1 MSNYLCVATI
11 TATLQELLQQAL
23 QEAVAGVTVR
33 TGPPR
38 TPGPAAGP
46 EANLYLYMLSPNTNY
61 RNNDLP
67 TRNAEGGLL
76 RRPSLAVDLHYV
88 ISFFGEQDLASER
101 MLGMLASY
109 LNAFP
114 VLTPGIIQMTLRP
127 VGGFPY
133 LATSDL
139 GASTELVK
147 LTPHYPT
154 LEELSKLW
162 TVFFQM
168 THRISLHYIAGP
180 VLIDAAMVPLPS
192 SPPVTYRSIDTSTD
206 LSRNL
211 SRAERP

>member
-11 TATLQELLQQAL
+11 TATLQDLMQQAL
-23 QEAVAGVTVR
+23 QDALAGVTVR

-38 TPGPAAGP
+38 VPGPAAGP
-46 EANLYLYMLSPNTNY
+46 EANLYLYMLSPNTSY

-76 RRPSLAVDLHYV
+76 QRPSLAVDLHYV

-114 VLTPGIIQMTLRP
+114 VLTPSLIQATLRP
-127 VGGFPY
+127 LGGFPY

-139 GASTELVK
+139 AASPELVK
-147 LTPHYPT
+147 LTPYYPT

-168 THRISLHYIAGP
+168 THRMSLHYTVGP
-180 VLIDAAMVPLPS
+180 VLIDAALVPLPP
-192 SPPVTYRSIDTSTD
+192 PPVVTRRAINTTDTSN
-206 LSRNL
+206 NL
-211 SRAERP
+211 PRTGTP